1 MRNSILSLAACL
13 MVAGC
18 GGGGGTPTVDGGG
31 NKDLT
36 MTGGNNPDL
45 TTTTVKTGCA
55 GYIQCLI
62 DCGSDTACSA
72 QCDKNVT
79 TAGKQKESQAIACGQ
94 NWCLGTNDMG
104 TGDCTLN
111 AAMTMLVDKP
121 GAPANTCSNCL
132 NNSLAGL
139 FGDTCMPA
147 NDKNCNPAM
156 CTATVTA
163 CQASTP

>member
-1 MRNSILSLAACL
+1 MRNSIFALAACL

-18 GGGGGTPTVDGGG
+18 GGGGGTVTLDGG

-62 DCGSDTACSA
+62 DCGTDTTCSA

-79 TAGKQKESQAIACGQ
+79 SAGMTKFNQAIACGQ
-94 NWCLGTNDMG
+94 
-104 TGDCTLN
+104 TG
-111 AAMTMLVDKP
+111 AS
-121 GAPANTCSNCL
+121 APTH
-132 NNSLAGL
+132 GHR
-139 FGDTCMPA
+139 
-147 NDKNCNPAM
+147 
-156 CTATVTA
+156 
-163 CQASTP
+163 